1 MGDPRRPR
9 RRYSRPTHPWR
20 AERITEENDL
30 VRKYGL
36 KNKREIWRA
45 KTALSGYRGQA
56 RALLA
61 SSGENVE
68 RNKKELLDKLNKL
81 GIMDSRSL
89 DDVLAL
95 TVESILDRRLQTL
108 VFKRGLA
115 RTVKQARQLVVH
127 GHVFIGENAVA
138 VPKYLV
144 PKDQEELI
152 RLDERVSEKIK
163 VINVGEGRDQAKE
176 APKEAG

>member
-20 AERITEENDL
+20 IERLTEENDL
-30 VRKYGL
+30 VKKYGL

-56 RALLA
+56 RALLG
-61 SSGENVE
+61 SSGEFVE
-68 RNKKELLDKLNKL
+68 KNKKELLDKLNTL
-81 GIMDSRSL
+81 GITDSRSL

-95 TVESILDRRLQTL
+95 TVEHILDRRLQTI
-108 VFKRGLA
+108 VVKKGLA
-115 RTVKQARQLVVH
+115 RTTKQARQLVVH
-127 GHVFIGENAVA
+127 GHVIVGENAIA

-144 PKDQEELI
+144 PKSEEDLI
-152 RLDERVSEKIK
+152 RISEKIIEKIK

>member
-20 AERITEENDL
+20 IERLTEENDL
-30 VRKYGL
+30 VKKYGL

-56 RALLA
+56 RALLG
-61 SSGENVE
+61 SSGESVE
-68 RNKKELLDKLNKL
+68 KNKKELLDKLNIL

-95 TVESILDRRLQTL
+95 KVEHILDRRLQTI
-108 VFKRGLA
+108 VVKKGLA
-115 RTVKQARQLVVH
+115 RTTKQARQLVVH
-127 GHVFIGENAVA
+127 GHVIVGENAIA

-144 PKDQEELI
+144 PRSQEDQI
-152 RLDERVSEKIK
+152 RVSEKIIEKIK